1 MERTTCAF
9 VVVPIRDREISV
21 TTASVRRRI
30 AASIFA
36 LATAQLVHAELPER
50 APLQVLE
57 PVVGQDTTNSPDEPP
72 DPPYFGSG
80 LAMQGNIALAG
91 MPGAFAE
98 RGRVAVFVRD
108 SAGRWIRRQT
118 LTPSDPAVGAGF
130 GEHIA
135 IFNSH
140 VLITSRSSVYTFQW
154 QSGKWLQ
161 IGKLS
166 FGRAVQVHDLDW
178 HWSTVVV
185 GASDAT
191 GNAAFVFHMNTD
203 GTFQRIARLA
213 PPDADASD
221 RFGEHVAVFSTTVA
235 AAAPGYNSEQ
245 GAAYIFTCSETKC
258 VQRQKL
264 LANDGASGDGFG
276 GALDL
281 ANGVLVLGAPG
292 ADPVEGDPAEPPSE
306 KNHHA
311 SGAAYLFVRSNG
323 TWIEQQKFRPS
334 PRDLNWYSMFGY
346 QVVVSATH
354 VIVGAPYGVDTFEA
368 GYALEYRWSGGSLV
382 ARHVMPGEASQGAV
396 LTLYNDALLVGA
408 PQNPGFDGAAAMYN
422 LAAP

>member
-1 MERTTCAF
+1 
-9 VVVPIRDREISV
+9 V
-21 TTASVRRRI
+21 TTASVRRRM

-36 LATAQLVHAELPER
+36 LAASQLVHAELPQR
-50 APLQVLE
+50 AALQVLE
-57 PVVGQDTTNSPDEPP
+57 PDPRTDVTNSPDEPP

-98 RGRVAVFVRD
+98 RGRVAAFVRD
-108 SAGRWIRRQT
+108 SAGHWIRRQT
-118 LTPSDPAVGAGF
+118 LTPGHPAVGAGF
-130 GEHIA
+130 GEHVA
-135 IFNSH
+135 IFNSR
-140 VLITSRSSVYTFQW
+140 VLITSRSGVYIFQL

-161 IGKLS
+161 VGKLS

-178 HWSTVVV
+178 RWNTVIV
-185 GASDAT
+185 GAGDAT
-191 GNAAFVFHMNTD
+191 GNAAYVFHMNTD

-235 AAAPGYNSEQ
+235 ATAPGYNAEQ

-264 LANDGASGDGFG
+264 LANDGASGDDFG

-281 ANGVLVLGAPG
+281 ANGVLVIGAPS

-306 KNHHA
+306 QNHHA

-334 PRDLNWYSMFGY
+334 PRELNWYSMFGY
-346 QVVVSATH
+346 QVAVSATH
-354 VIVGAPYGVDTFEA
+354 VIVGAPYGIDTFEP
-368 GYALEYRWSGGSLV
+368 GYALDYRWSGGSLV
-382 ARHVMPGEASQGAV
+382 ATHVMPGLASHGAV
-396 LTLYNDALLVGA
+396 LTLYSDALLVGA
-408 PQNPGFDGAAAMYN
+408 PQNPGFDGEASVYN